1 MQSKGGVPILQ
12 LDDKKIR
19 KGKPIGLPYV
29 GSKKKVSKKIVEII
43 KQNFG
48 SDIPVY
54 DVFGGGGAIA
64 AELLLNDMRV
74 HYNDLD
80 SNVTNMFVRVISQD
94 RKWLKALIVSRDE
107 FLTIRDKK
115 EKTVDDNLKLLV
127 NSFANNSKRYLYN
140 KEQSNEKYNL
150 AIEIIKNMMCLV
162 AIGKRKSTETLSN
175 EGDRN
180 KYYGWHNWNGCN
192 SWGNYNKHKN

>member
-1 MQSKGGVPILQ
+1 M
-12 LDDKKIR
+12 
-19 KGKPIGLPYV
+19 
-29 GSKKKVSKKIVEII
+29 EII

-74 HYNDLD
+74 RYNDLD
-80 SNVTNMFVRVISQD
+80 SDVTNMFVRVISQD

-107 FLTIRDKK
+107 FLTI
-115 EKTVDDNLKLLV
+115 
-127 NSFANNSKRYLYN
+127 ANNSKRYLYN

-150 AIEIIKNMMCLV
+150 AIEIIKKHDVFSGYRQTEIYRNAKQPGRPKQILRLTQLERL
-162 AIGKRKSTETLSN
+162 AQLERLQHSRSTF
-175 EGDRN
+175 
-180 KYYGWHNWNGCN
+180 
-192 SWGNYNKHKN
+192 